1 MKVRQRQKGKPA
13 AVVFEEIEPFFLD
26 LLRRLPASVDT
37 TNDPAARARLFGDPI
52 APGQDG
58 DGFNEDWRQFVEPE
72 LRDLF
77 RSARQTVEEDL
88 GSLPPPADD
97 SSPDGGV
104 NVFDPAAFAP
114 PKHAL
119 EIPTRHQ
126 EAWLS
131 VLNQARLVIAARR
144 GFGEKEMDEDLP
156 FPPFGE
162 RDLDLFRIHFYDFLQ
177 QVILREMGF
186 E

>member
-1 MKVRQRQKGKPA
+1 MKLRQRQKGKPA

-37 TNDPAARARLFGDPI
+37 SDDPAARARLFGDPI
-52 APGQDG
+52 PPGQDG

-88 GSLPPPADD
+88 GSLPPPAEKAAGDE
-97 SSPDGGV
+97 GV
-104 NVFDPAAFAP
+104 DVLDPAAFAP
-114 PKHAL
+114 TRHAL
-119 EIPTRHQ
+119 EIPTRHL